1 MTKKYYYDYDKVMG
15 YGATFNFLITSRGL
29 GKTYGAIKM
38 AVKDFLKNGH
48 EFIYLRRYKT
58 EISSASKHLFD
69 ALNLNKEFKDYTL
82 LCEGNK
88 FFIQTHKSDDDDEKP
103 EKQLMGYAIAL
114 STANILKST
123 NFASVRTIIYD
134 EFLLGPGVF
143 HYLPNEVE
151 AFLDFYET
159 VSRMRDVRV
168 FFLGNAIT
176 QSNPYFNYFRLTL
189 PYNSNFKTFKNGLIV
204 VNYATNAD
212 YVEAKKI
219 TKFGQL
225 IAGTHYSDY
234 AIEND
239 WLSDDEAFIE
249 KKVGYCKNVSVVKLN
264 GKMYGIWRSTENKRY
279 YISEDYDPCNI
290 CIMSLDKADHDEE
303 TVLMSARTNPFF
315 KFVIENF
322 RVGNVR
328 FESINV
334 KNEFLNIINKAL

>member
-15 YGATFNFLITSRGL
+15 YGSTFNFLITSRGL

-38 AVKDFLKNGH
+38 AVKDYLKNGH

-69 ALNLNKEFKDYTL
+69 ALNLNKEFKDYNL

-88 FFIQTHKSDDDDEKP
+88 FFIQKHKTDDNEKP
-103 EKQLMGYAIAL
+103 EKQLIGYAIAL

-123 NFASVRTIIYD
+123 NFAKVRTIIYD

-176 QSNPYFNYFRLTL
+176 QSNPYFNYFHLTL
-189 PYNSNFKTFKNGLIV
+189 PFNSNFKTFKNGLIV
-204 VNYATNAD
+204 VNYATNED

-249 KKVGYCKNVSVVKLN
+249 KKVGYCKNISVVKIN
-264 GKMYGIWRSTENKRY
+264 GKLYGVWRSSENKRY

-290 CIMSLDKADHDEE
+290 CVMSLDKADHDEE
-303 TVLMSARTNPFF
+303 TILMNARKNPFF
-315 KFVIENF
+315 KFVIDNF

-328 FESINV
+328 FETINV
-334 KNEFLNIINKAL
+334 KNEFLTIINKAL

>member
-1 MTKKYYYDYDKVMG
+1 MSHWYNYDNLMSRN
-15 YGATFNFLITSRGL
+15 ATFSFAITGRGQ
-29 GKTYGAIKM
+29 GKTYGAIKLC
-38 AVKDFLKNGH
+38 VNDFLKNGN

-69 ALNLNKEFKDYTL
+69 ALNLNKEFEGYNL

-88 FFIQTHKSDDDDEKP
+88 FFIQKKSSDDDEKP
-103 EKQLMGYAIAL
+103 EKQLVGYAVAL

-123 NFASVRTIIYD
+123 NFAKVRTIVFD

-159 VSRMRDVRV
+159 VARMRDVRV
-168 FFLGNAIT
+168 LFLGNAIT

-189 PYNSNFKTFKNGLIV
+189 PYNSEFKSFKDGLIV
-204 VNYATNAD
+204 INYTSNKD
-212 YVEAKKI
+212 FVREKKL
-219 TKFGQL
+219 TKFGQ
-225 IAGTHYSDY
+225 IIDGTHYSDY
-234 AIEND
+234 AVSND
-239 WLSDDEAFIE
+239 WLNDDEAFIE
-249 KKVGYCKNVSVVKLN
+249 KKIGYCRNISVVKLN
-264 GKMYGIWRSTENKRY
+264 GKKFGVWRSTENRRY

-290 CIMSLDKADHDEE
+290 CIMSLDRADHDEE
-303 TVLMSARTNPFF
+303 TILANARSNPFF

-328 FESINV
+328 FENINV

>member
-1 MTKKYYYDYDKVMG
+1 MANFWYDYDKILG
-15 YGATFNFLITSRGL
+15 FNATYNFLVTSRGL
-29 GKTYGAIKM
+29 GKTYGALKLCI
-38 AVKDFLKNGH
+38 KDFLKNGN

-58 EISSASKHLFD
+58 ELQSSSKHLFD
-69 ALNLNKEFKDYTL
+69 AINQNKEFDDVTFVS
-82 LCEGNK
+82 EGNK
-88 FFIQTHKSDDDDEKP
+88 LFVQYKKDDEDDKEKP
-103 EKQLMGYAIAL
+103 EKKLMGYSIAL

-123 NFASVRTIIYD
+123 NFSKVRTIIFD

-159 VSRMRDVRV
+159 VTRMRDVRV

-212 YVEAKKI
+212 YVQAKKT

-225 IAGTHYSDY
+225 IEGTHYSSY

-239 WLSDDEAFIE
+239 WLNDDDAFIE
-249 KKVGYCKNVSVVKLN
+249 KKVGFCRNISTVKLN

-279 YISEDYDPCNI
+279 YISNDYDPCNI
-290 CIMSLDKADHDEE
+290 CIVSLDKADHDEE
-303 TVLMSARTNPFF
+303 TILASARSNPFF

-328 FESINV
+328 FENINI
-334 KNEFLNIINKAL
+334 KNEFLIIINKAL

>member
-58 EISSASKHLFD
+58 EITSASKHLFD

-88 FFIQTHKSDDDDEKP
+88 FFIQKHKSDDDDEKP

-123 NFASVRTIIYD
+123 NFASVRTIVYD

-234 AIEND
+234 AVEND
-239 WLSDDEAFIE
+239 WLSDDEAFLE

-290 CIMSLDKADHDEE
+290 CIMSFDKADHDEE
-303 TVLMSARTNPFF
+303 TILMSARTNPFF

-328 FESINV
+328 FENINI

>member
-1 MTKKYYYDYDKVMG
+1 MAKYWYDYDKILG
-15 YGATFNFLITSRGL
+15 FNATYNFLVTSRGL
-29 GKTYGAIKM
+29 GKTYGALKLC
-38 AVKDFLKNGH
+38 VKDFLKNGN

-58 EISSASKHLFD
+58 ELQSASKHIFD
-69 ALNLNKEFKDYTL
+69 AINQNKEFEDVNL
-82 LCEGNK
+82 LSEGNK
-88 FFIQTHKSDDDDEKP
+88 LFVQYKKEDEDDKEKP
-103 EKQLMGYAIAL
+103 EKKLMGYSIAL

-123 NFASVRTIIYD
+123 NFSKVRTIVFD

-159 VSRMRDVRV
+159 VTRMRDVRV

-204 VNYATNAD
+204 VNYATNED
-212 YVEAKKI
+212 YVQAKKT

-225 IAGTHYSDY
+225 IEGTHYSSY

-239 WLSDDEAFIE
+239 WLNDDEAFVE
-249 KKVGYCKNVSVVKLN
+249 KKVGYCKNISTVKLG
-264 GKMYGIWRSTENKRY
+264 GKMYGIWRSTDNKRY

-290 CIMSLDKADHDEE
+290 CIMSLDRADHDEE
-303 TVLMSARTNPFF
+303 TILASARTNPFF
-315 KFVIENF
+315 KFVIDNF

-328 FESINV
+328 FETINI